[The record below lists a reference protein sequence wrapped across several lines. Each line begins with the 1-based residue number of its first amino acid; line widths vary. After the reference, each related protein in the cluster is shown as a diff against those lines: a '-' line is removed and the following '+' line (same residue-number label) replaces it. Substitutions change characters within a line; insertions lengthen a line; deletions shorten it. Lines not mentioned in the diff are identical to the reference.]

1 LQGLCIYFIVSYSKH
16 HQAAFGSTMNQITG
30 SINKRYNK
38 VEYYFQLSKTND
50 SLVAANQKLYNR
62 LLKQNDSNIV
72 AGITTVVIDSVRMDS
87 VVKYRRFNYLSAK
100 VVSNSLSQQSNFIVV
115 NGENVKQFK
124 KDMGVVDINN
134 NVVGFVTEVSGD
146 YAVIMSLMHKDSKL
160 DGKLFTKEGE
170 RGTLSWPGKE
180 INILSF
186 NNIAKSDSIKVGDSV
201 VTNVSGKFPKG
212 LLIGRVKSFKSEKGN
227 NNYFVELKTAVN
239 FNNIEFIYAIQSADA
254 EPIQNILDKAKAATN

>member
-50 SLVAANQKLYNR
+50 SLVAANQTLYNK
-62 LLKQNDSNIV
+62 LKETYGSKD
-72 AGITTVVIDSVRMDS
+72 AGTTTVVIDSIRLDS
-87 VVKYRRFNYLSAK
+87 LVKYKKFTYLSAK
-100 VVSNSLSQQSNFIVV
+100 VVSNALSQQSNFIVV

-146 YAVIMSLMHKDSKL
+146 YAVIMSLMHKDSKP
-160 DGKLFTKEGE
+160 DGKLVTKEGK

-186 NNIAKSDSIKVGDSV
+186 SNIAKSDSIKVGDSV

-212 LLIGRVKSFKSEKGN
+212 LLIGRVKSFRAEKGN
-227 NNYFVELKTAVN
+227 NNYIVELKTAVN
-239 FNNIEFIYAIQSADA
+239 FNNIEFIYAIQNADA
-254 EPIQNILDKAKAATN
+254 EPIRDILDKAKAATN